1 MRLHNVVFDWE
12 QQIRQKVFSTEQE
25 LKTKLEISKPI
36 KEPYKFPSPIK
47 KQIQR
52 KHFTFDLRI
61 SIRLFEKFVQPAY
74 FLLMI

>member
-1 MRLHNVVFDWE
+1 MMRLHNVVFDWE

-47 KQIQR
+47 KNKFKENISLSIEE
-52 KHFTFDLRI
+52 FPSGCLR
-61 SIRLFEKFVQPAY
+61 SLHS
-74 FLLMI
+74 LLVFS

>member
-47 KQIQR
+47 KTNS
-52 KHFTFDLRI
+52 KKTFHF
-61 SIRLFEKFVQPAY
+61 RLKNFHQAV
-74 FLLMI
+74 